1 MRTRLDPT
9 TLASVGTVAKMT
21 SGEGVP
27 GNDVALIRIDP
38 AVAAKWGVNPAVPV
52 VGGPNGIYAGCGHFL
67 RIGLLPPNA
76 GRRGPARRPAE
87 GVSSSG

>member
-52 VGGPNGIYAGCGHFL
+52 SAARTASTPAAATSCGWASSPRTRGGAASA
-67 RIGLLPPNA
+67 PP
-76 GRRGPARRPAE
+76 R
-87 GVSSSG
+87 